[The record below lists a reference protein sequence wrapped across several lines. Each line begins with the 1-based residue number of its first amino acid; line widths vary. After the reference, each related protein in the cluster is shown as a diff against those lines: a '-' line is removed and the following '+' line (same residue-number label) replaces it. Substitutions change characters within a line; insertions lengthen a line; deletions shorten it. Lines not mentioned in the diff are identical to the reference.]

1 MEDNTMKNSKKN
13 VVITGKMMVK
23 VFMVVALVATVVL
36 MGLGIYTAD
45 SQLIGQVSM
54 FAAFEAIMWSYM
66 GLEKKNAE
74 KKAKKNEVVA

>member
-13 VVITGKMMVK
+13 VVITGKMMIK
-23 VFMVVALVATVVL
+23 AFMVVALVATVVL

-74 KKAKKNEVVA
+74 KKAKNNEVVA

>member
-1 MEDNTMKNSKKN
+1 MKNSKKN
-13 VVITGKMMVK
+13 VVITGKMMIK
-23 VFMVVALVATVVL
+23 AFMVVALVATVVL

-74 KKAKKNEVVA
+74 KKAKNNEVVA

>member
-1 MEDNTMKNSKKN
+1 MK
-13 VVITGKMMVK
+13 I
-23 VFMVVALVATVVL
+23 AIELTVVL

-45 SQLIGQVSM
+45 SKLIGQVSM

-74 KKAKKNEVVA
+74 KKSEKSEVVA

>member
-1 MEDNTMKNSKKN
+1 MKNSKKN

-23 VFMVVALVATVVL
+23 AFMIVALVATVVL

-66 GLEKKNAE
+66 GLEKKKAE
-74 KKAKKNEVVA
+74 KSLIKAK

>member
-1 MEDNTMKNSKKN
+1 MK
-13 VVITGKMMVK
+13 I
-23 VFMVVALVATVVL
+23 AIELTVVL

-54 FAAFEAIMWSYM
+54 FAAFEAVMWSYM

-74 KKAKKNEVVA
+74 KKSEKSEVVA

>member
-1 MEDNTMKNSKKN
+1 MKNSKKN
-13 VVITGKMMVK
+13 VITGKMMVK
-23 VFMVVALVATVVL
+23 AFMIVALVATVVL

-74 KKAKKNEVVA
+74 KKSEKSEVVA

>member
-1 MEDNTMKNSKKN
+1 MEDMTMKNSKKN

-23 VFMVVALVATVVL
+23 AFMVVALVATVVL

-66 GLEKKNAE
+66 GLDNKNAE

>member
-1 MEDNTMKNSKKN
+1 MKNSKKN
-13 VVITGKMMVK
+13 VITGKMMVK
-23 VFMVVALVATVVL
+23 AFMVVALVATVVL

-74 KKAKKNEVVA
+74 KKSEKSEVVA

>member
-1 MEDNTMKNSKKN
+1 MKNSKKN
-13 VVITGKMMVK
+13 VITGKMLVK
-23 VFMVVALVATVVL
+23 AFMVVALVATVVL

-66 GLEKKNAE
+66 GFEKKNAE

>member
-1 MEDNTMKNSKKN
+1 MR
-13 VVITGKMMVK
+13 ILIL
-23 VFMVVALVATVVL
+23 VALVATVVL

-74 KKAKKNEVVA
+74 KSLIKAK

>member
-1 MEDNTMKNSKKN
+1 MNNSKKN
-13 VVITGKMMVK
+13 VVITGKMMIK
-23 VFMVVALVATVVL
+23 AFMVVALVATVVL

-74 KKAKKNEVVA
+74 KKDKKNEVVA

>member
-1 MEDNTMKNSKKN
+1 
-13 VVITGKMMVK
+13 
-23 VFMVVALVATVVL
+23 

-54 FAAFEAIMWSYM
+54 FAAFEAIMWSYL

-74 KKAKKNEVVA
+74 KKSEKSEVVA